1 MLGIKYVIENKLQ
14 NNIDYNT
21 NTRFTLENLVGKNQP
36 SMQIQLARNHRP
48 LKPCALKHLHPF
60 SFPSQG

>member
-1 MLGIKYVIENKLQ
+1 MIENKLQ
-14 NNIDYNT
+14 NNTDYNT
-21 NTRFTLENLVGKNQP
+21 NTRFSLENHVKKSQP

-48 LKPCALKHLHPF
+48 LKPCALSHLHPS